1 MTNIMFF
8 TFLVGTAGSGK
19 SHLTASLESMLA
31 GRGLSVTTVN
41 LDPGVTNPPY
51 ECDVDIRNYVDYN
64 DIVGKFGLGPNG
76 ALVASI
82 DMAVSYVADIK
93 DEIHDANTEYVLVD
107 CPGQMELFAYRNS
120 GPLMVTSLSEAE
132 PTLALYLV
140 DSNIART
147 PEGYIAAMLLGV
159 SMSIRFRLPQLS
171 ILSKPDILKEETV
184 DEIVGWSAETYLL
197 EEALGKSES
206 GPIVEFSQAVARFL
220 DELGG
225 GASLLPVSAKTMRGM
240 DELYGEM
247 QRVFLGGDNLID

>member
-1 MTNIMFF
+1 MT
-8 TFLVGTAGSGK
+8 GK
-19 SHLTASLESMLA
+19 SLP
-31 GRGLSVTTVN
+31 VTTVN
-41 LDPGVTNPPY
+41 LDPGVDNPPY

-82 DMAVSYVADIK
+82 DMAVNYMGNIR
-93 DEIHDANTEYVLVD
+93 DEILDANAEYVLVD

-120 GPLMVTSLSEAE
+120 GPLMVTGLSQGE
-132 PTLALYLV
+132 PTVALYLV

-171 ILSKPDILKEETV
+171 ILSKPDILEEETV
-184 DEIVGWSAETYLL
+184 DEIVGWSTDTYLL
-197 EEALGKSES
+197 EEALGKSEG
-206 GPIVEFSQAVARFL
+206 GPIVEFSQAVTRFL

-225 GASLLPVSAKTMRGM
+225 GVPSLLPVSAKTMRGM

-247 QRVFLGGDNLID
+247 QRVFMGGDNLIE